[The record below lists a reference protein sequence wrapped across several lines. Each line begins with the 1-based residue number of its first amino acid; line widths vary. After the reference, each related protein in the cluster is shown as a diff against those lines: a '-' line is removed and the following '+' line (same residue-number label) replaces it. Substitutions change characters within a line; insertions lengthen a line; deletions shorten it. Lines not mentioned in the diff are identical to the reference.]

1 MYVISYSCEARK
13 SLVCEVQSKHRKKR
27 ELMIEKFQ
35 GVFEGVSY
43 LSHEI

>member
-13 SLVCEVQSKHRKKR
+13 FLVCEVQSKHRKKR
-27 ELMIEKFQ
+27 EKFQ